1 MPNPVENGIKL
12 SKNKIWSD
20 NTGRD
25 TNGRMTGTIKAI
37 ITKLEIQWENLTQAE
52 ADLIDSVVSDASTPF
67 TTVSYVD
74 VNGKD
79 KTIEAYFG
87 DPTYSIRNYDVNKK
101 QQTYDSV
108 SVSTIQQ

>member
-1 MPNPVENGIKL
+1 MPNPVENGVKL
-12 SKNKIWSD
+12 SKNKIWSN

-25 TNGRMTGTIKAI
+25 TSGHMTGTIKAI

-52 ADLIDSVVSDASTPF
+52 AGLIDSVVSDASTPF

-79 KTIEAYFG
+79 ETIEAYFG
-87 DPTYSIRNYDVNKK
+87 DPIYSIRNYDVNKK

-108 SVSTIQQ
+108 SVSTVQR

>member
-1 MPNPVENGIKL
+1 MPNPKEGGVSL
-12 SKNKIWSD
+12 SKNKIWSG

-25 TNGRMTGTIKAI
+25 TTGHMTGTIKAI

-52 ADLIDSVVSDASTPF
+52 AGLIDSVVSDAATPF

-74 VNGKD
+74 VNG
-79 KTIEAYFG
+79 TNQTMTAYFG
-87 DPTYSIRNYDVNKK
+87 DPVYGIKRYDVDKK

-108 SVSTIQQ
+108 SVSTVQQ

>member
-1 MPNPVENGIKL
+1 MLIPKVEAKEFEKFGFKKCKGEYGKNGCYYL
-12 SKNKIWSD
+12 CV
-20 NTGRD
+20 
-25 TNGRMTGTIKAI
+25 A
-37 ITKLEIQWENLTQAE
+37 NLTQAE

>member
-1 MPNPVENGIKL
+1 MPNPKEGGVSL
-12 SKNKIWSD
+12 SKNKIWSS

-25 TNGRMTGTIKAI
+25 TNGDMTGTIKAI
-37 ITKLEIQWENLTQAE
+37 KTKLEIQWEDLTQAE
-52 ADLIDSVVSDASTPF
+52 AGLIDSVVSDAATPF